1 MLFITDA
8 MVDAAIGAEDVQSV
22 LTDAFKDFARGDAA
36 MQERVRTYAG
46 GVRLSMLG
54 GLIPGQD
61 VAGAKIYT
69 TIDGA
74 FSFGILLFSTTSGA
88 LLATLEAN
96 AITRLRTAACSVIAA
111 RHLARPESKTLAV
124 FGVGTVGREHAIQLA
139 RAFPLSGILLCSQ
152 RNQLEIAA
160 EIEAATGTPTRLASA
175 EEALAAADIV
185 VTASR
190 SKTPLFSGDA
200 IRPGTFIAATGSSLP
215 TSRELDDRALERAGR
230 IAVEWRKQSLAEAGE
245 LVQAAPGVVRA
256 ERIVELAELV
266 AGTAPGRTSADEI
279 TLYKSVGVG
288 LEDIAVAGLA
298 WRRIAGG

>member
-1 MLFITDA
+1 MLYITDA
-8 MVDAAIGAEDVQSV
+8 MVDAAIGAGDVEEV
-22 LTDAFKDFARGDAA
+22 LVDAFRSFARGDAA

-54 GLIPGQD
+54 GLIPDQD
-61 VAGAKIYT
+61 VAGAKVYT

-74 FSFGILLFSTTSGA
+74 FSFGILLFSTKSGA
-88 LLATLEAN
+88 LLATLDAN

-111 RHLARPESKTLAV
+111 RYLARPRSRTLAV
-124 FGVGTVGREHAIQLA
+124 FGVGVVGREHAVQLA
-139 RAFPLSGILLCSQ
+139 KAFPLTGILLCSQ
-152 RNQLEIAA
+152 RNQPEIAEDVERDA
-160 EIEAATGTPTRLASA
+160 GVPTRLATA
-175 EEALAAADIV
+175 EEALAADII

-190 SKTPLFSGDA
+190 SKTPLFPGDA

-215 TSRELDDRALERAGR
+215 TSRELDDRALERASR
-230 IAVEWRKQSLAEAGE
+230 IAVEWRTQSLREAGE
-245 LVQAAPGVVRA
+245 LVQAAPGVVRPDK
-256 ERIVELAELV
+256 IVELGELV
-266 AGTAPGRTSADEI
+266 AGQAPGRMSDEEI

>member
-1 MLFITDA
+1 
-8 MVDAAIGAEDVQSV
+8 VQAV
-22 LTDAFKDFARGDAA
+22 LTDAFRRFAEGGAA
-36 MQERVRTYAG
+36 IQERVRSTAG
-46 GVRLSMLG
+46 GVKLSMLG
-54 GLIPGQD
+54 GLIPGQG
-61 VAGAKIYT
+61 VAGAKVYT

-74 FSFGILLFSTTSGA
+74 FSFAIVLFSTETGA
-88 LLATLEAN
+88 LLATLDAN

-124 FGVGTVGREHAIQLA
+124 FGVGTVGREHAIQFA

-152 RNQLEIAA
+152 RNQPEIAA
-160 EIEAATGTPTRLASA
+160 EIEAATGTPTRLATA

-190 SKTPLFSGDA
+190 SKTPLFPDDA

-215 TSRELDDRALERAGR
+215 TSRELDDRALERASL
-230 IAVEWRKQSLAEAGE
+230 IAVEYREQSLKEAGE
-245 LVQAAPGVVRA
+245 LVQAAPGIVRP
-256 ERIVELAELV
+256 EKIVELAELV
-266 AGTAPGRTSADEI
+266 AGTAPGRTSSDEI

-298 WRRIAGG
+298 WRRICGG

>member
-1 MLFITDA
+1 MLYITDA
-8 MVDAAIGAEDVQSV
+8 MIDAAIGAEDVETV
-22 LTDAFKDFARGDAA
+22 LTDAFRSFARGDAA

-61 VAGAKIYT
+61 VAGAKVYT

-74 FSFGILLFSTTSGA
+74 FSFGILLFSTKSGA
-88 LLATLEAN
+88 LLATLDAN

-111 RHLARPESKTLAV
+111 RHLARPESRTLAV

-139 RAFPLSGILLCSQ
+139 GAFPLTAILLCSQ
-152 RNQLEIAA
+152 RNQPEIAA
-160 EIEAATGTPTRLASA
+160 DVERETGVPTRLATA

-215 TSRELDDRALERAGR
+215 TSRELDDRALERASR
-230 IAVEWRKQSLAEAGE
+230 IAVEWRTQSLREAGE
-245 LVQAAPGVVRA
+245 LVQAAAGVVRP
-256 ERIVELAELV
+256 EKIVELGELV

-298 WRRIAGG
+298 YRRIAGG